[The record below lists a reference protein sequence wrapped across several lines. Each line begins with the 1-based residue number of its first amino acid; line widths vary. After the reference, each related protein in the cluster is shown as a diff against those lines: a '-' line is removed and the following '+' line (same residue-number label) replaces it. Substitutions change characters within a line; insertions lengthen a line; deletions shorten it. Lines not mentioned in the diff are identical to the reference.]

1 MSHSDSEDLTEHEKE
16 VVEEIIGNKIST
28 EKVETMKGE
37 TLLDRIKKL
46 NLKNKKLKKENQML
60 KNNNK
65 LLLTMNEN
73 LRNNRPP
80 NSFPG
85 PVTLTPKKSRFPV
98 GGVRDAIFN
107 HRRGRG
113 YLRRAIKRKFR
124 RRRNE
129 V

>member
-1 MSHSDSEDLTEHEKE
+1 MSHSDSEDLTEREKD

-28 EKVETMKGE
+28 EKVET
-37 TLLDRIKKL
+37 LLDRIKKL
-46 NLKNKKLKKENQML
+46 NLKNNILKKENKML

-80 NSFPG
+80 ISFPG
-85 PVTLTPKKSRFPV
+85 PVTLTPRKSRFPV

>member
-1 MSHSDSEDLTEHEKE
+1 MSHSDSEDLTESEKE

-28 EKVETMKGE
+28 EKVE

-65 LLLTMNEN
+65 LLLTMNEK

-85 PVTLTPKKSRFPV
+85 PVTLTPRKSRFTV
-98 GGVRDAIFN
+98 GGVRDAIFY